1 MTGYGGSVLSLA
13 RLRRLQGYLG
23 LCRRVPGALYPVFFK
38 ALSFEMEW
46 LTFAYNK
53 PASGH
58 NTKHYECNI
67 LCFLF

>member
-1 MTGYGGSVLSLA
+1 MEALYCLLHGSDGFRAASGFA
-13 RLRRLQGYLG
+13 EE
-23 LCRRVPGALYPVFFK
+23 CPGPLYPVFLK
-38 ALSFEMEW
+38 ALSFETKW

>member
-1 MTGYGGSVLSLA
+1 MEALCCLLHGSDGFRAVSGFA
-13 RLRRLQGYLG
+13 EE
-23 LCRRVPGALYPVFFK
+23 CPGPLYPVFFK